1 MLGRLIRP
9 VGLLTKQTSVL
20 PAFGMKPSLAAYF
33 SSEGKSSPP
42 TEETQASKILKVAAP
57 NATDIDFVNRDFQE
71 MKEQDLRLQ
80 YDKAYLKIM
89 DAWQKPLEKKKRRQA
104 RIAEIKE
111 AFVRAPSDSGASSGT
126 AGEVRDPQS

>member
-9 VGLLTKQTSVL
+9 AGLLMTKQTTAL
-20 PAFGMKPSLAAYF
+20 PAFGMKSSLGAFF
-33 SSEGKSSPP
+33 SSDGKSANP
-42 TEETQASKILKVAAP
+42 TEEAASKILKVAAP

-111 AFVRAPSDSGASSGT
+111 AFVGLFTHTGASCRT
-126 AGEVRDPQS
+126 TREIRHP

>member
-9 VGLLTKQTSVL
+9 VGLLTKQPGVL
-20 PAFGMKPSLAAYF
+20 PAFTMKPSLAACF
-33 SSEGKSSPP
+33 SLEGKSAPP
-42 TEETQASKILKVAAP
+42 TDETQASKILKVAAP

-111 AFVRAPSDSGASSGT
+111 AFVRVSPNQGASSGA
-126 AGEVRDPQS
+126 AGEVRDPQP